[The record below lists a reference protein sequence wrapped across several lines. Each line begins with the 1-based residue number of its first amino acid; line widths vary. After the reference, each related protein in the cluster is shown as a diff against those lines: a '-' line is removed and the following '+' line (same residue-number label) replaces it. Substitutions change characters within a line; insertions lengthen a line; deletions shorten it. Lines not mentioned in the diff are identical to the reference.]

1 MKLDPIRAKDRALC
15 DRAVMEKWLYGVEQR
30 SVQRATNTSS
40 PINHC
45 EDQTTTAE
53 EELDRENNCKDQS
66 EGSECVKQ
74 QKRRGKRKR
83 APRTMQ

>member
-45 EDQTTTAE
+45 EDQTTTTGASGCCIACSHVV
-53 EELDRENNCKDQS
+53 LFQS
-66 EGSECVKQ
+66 ALW
-74 QKRRGKRKR
+74 KRIT
-83 APRTMQ
+83 PRDKMSWM